1 MAATTKLGTGD
12 RVGNYRIEH
21 ELACDGL
28 GVTYRAAHLVLPR
41 RAVIKVM
48 HAEASQPRAIH
59 MLREACILEALHH
72 PGVSRVY
79 ESGLLPDR
87 RPWFAREHVEG
98 LTLATVMTPGAL
110 PRINAIALLRD
121 LAGVLEHAHH
131 RGVVHCGLR
140 PSRVLLSDR
149 ARAYPVCIADW
160 SSARAHDAARMAYAV
175 TSESWHYTAPEL
187 AAGEDVDERADVFA
201 LGVIAYEML
210 TGAMPYEDRVAATAA
225 GSSTRHLPMAM
236 RCPGAP
242 RELTALIDRALARA
256 SWERPSS
263 TDVHEVLASIVVQM
277 SRTTHPAPMRIR
289 RPRWTPPLAF
299 EDPAMAA
306 LRSRTTTD
314 RDDDRD
320 DDRE

>member
-1 MAATTKLGTGD
+1 MMAATTKLSSGD

-21 ELACDGL
+21 ELACDGV
-28 GVTYRAAHLVLPR
+28 GVTYRAVHLVLPR

-48 HAEASQPRAIH
+48 HAETSQPRAIH

-149 ARAYPVCIADW
+149 ARSYPVCIADW
-160 SSARAHDAARMAYAV
+160 SSARAHDAERTPYVV
-175 TSESWHYTAPEL
+175 TSESWYYTAPEL

-210 TGAMPYEDRVAATAA
+210 AGAVPYENRPVATATD
-225 GSSTRHLPMAM
+225 GSTQHVPMAL
-236 RCPGAP
+236 RCPGIP
-242 RELTALIDRALARA
+242 RELTSLIDRSLAHR

-263 TDVHEVLASIVVQM
+263 TEIHEGFASVVDQI
-277 SRTTHPAPMRIR
+277 SQATRPASMRIR

-299 EDPAMAA
+299 EDPMAMAQQGRA
-306 LRSRTTTD
+306 TTD
-314 RDDDRD
+314 RDDE
-320 DDRE
+320 RE